1 MSEEHGSV
9 KSVVEIVGSV
19 VKPLYEDA
27 VQPAAKQIGRTLETV
42 TKSVNIALMPIKV
55 LVWGYE
61 QIEYWLTSR
70 LADKLRN
77 VPDERIVSPP
87 PIIAGPIIEALR
99 YAGYDE
105 HLRELY
111 ANLLASAMDRDTVS
125 QAHPGYV
132 EILKNLCSDEALLL
146 TVYIRESVHPA
157 INIKGT
163 TNDGKYVLYQRF
175 FNHLDNTVALNT
187 PALIPAYLDNLIRL
201 GILEAPANTE
211 LSNQALY
218 EPLEIDPAIEPYLA
232 QIVDGGREVQFERLV
247 IRLTVFGAQFVR
259 QVVIDKA

>member
-27 VQPAAKQIGRTLETV
+27 VQPAAKQIGRTLETI
-42 TKSVNIALMPIKV
+42 TKTVNIALMPIKL

-61 QIEYWLTSR
+61 QIEHWLTSR

-77 VPDERIVSPP
+77 VPEEQIITPP
-87 PIIAGPIIEALR
+87 PTIAGPAIEALR

-111 ANLLASAMDRDTVS
+111 ANLLASAMDQDTVAH
-125 QAHPGYV
+125 AHPGYV
-132 EILKNLCSDEALLL
+132 EVLKNLCSDEAALL
-146 TVYIRESVHPA
+146 TAYINESAHPV
-157 INIKGT
+157 INIKGVT
-163 TNDGKYVLYQRF
+163 DDGRYILFQRF
-175 FNHLDNTVALNT
+175 FNHLHNRVTLNN
-187 PALIPAYLDNLIRL
+187 PSLIPAYLDNLIRL
-201 GILEAPANTE
+201 GLLEAPPNTE
-211 LSNQALY
+211 LSDQSVY

-232 QIVDGGREVQFERLV
+232 QIVDSGKMVQFERLV
-247 IRLTVFGAQFVR
+247 VRLTVFGAQFVR
-259 QVVIDKA
+259 QVVVEKA